1 MNITLELIAVKNTNT
16 RNNYIAKNCK
26 SEVKSPNTK
35 PQFCKPS
42 RNRWKNQ
49 NCAIADQR
57 VYLLR

>member
-1 MNITLELIAVKNTNT
+1 MGLIAVKNTNT
-16 RNNYIAKNCK
+16 RNNFIAKNHK

-35 PQFCKPS
+35 AQFSKPN

-49 NCAIADQR
+49 NCAIANQR